1 MAFVYKVKGR
11 KIELLE
17 KDLYGYYVTP
27 TKTKV
32 DALKFEFTARAKFFE
47 DDGATEW
54 NEATEGHIDESAIV
68 DLPDY
73 LAKALIYYIKGRLSE
88 DQKDYEGKEYNM
100 HQFQKM
106 MDTHE
111 TNKTHGLSQTLV
123 GSWGVK

>member
-1 MAFVYKVKGR
+1 MAFAYKVKGR
-11 KIELLE
+11 KIELLQ

-27 TKTKV
+27 QKSKLA
-32 DALKFEFTARAKFFE
+32 ALRFEYTARAKFFE

-54 NEATEGHIDESAIV
+54 DEAASHIDESAIV
-68 DLPDY
+68 DLPEY
-73 LAKALIYYIKGRLSE
+73 LAKALIYYIKGRLNE
-88 DQKDYEGKEYNM
+88 DQNEFEGKEYFM

-106 MDTHE
+106 LDTHE